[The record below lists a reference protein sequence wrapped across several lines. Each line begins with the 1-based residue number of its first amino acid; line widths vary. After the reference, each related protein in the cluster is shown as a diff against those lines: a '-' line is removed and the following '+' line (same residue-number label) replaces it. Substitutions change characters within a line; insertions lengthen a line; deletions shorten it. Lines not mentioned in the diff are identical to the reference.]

1 MFFDLLP
8 TELVRA
14 IEIFDKQKIYE
25 LRLRVDMPAVINYS
39 GKNIVIYKPNSD
51 EKFVVSKEMIDFVI
65 RNATEN
71 SLYAYNNQIKQ
82 GFITAKGG
90 IRLGVAGENVV
101 SDSFL
106 PKTLK
111 DICGINIRIPHE
123 VKNCSQIAFKFI
135 YNKNTGLKNTLILSP
150 PGAGKTT
157 FLRDIAC
164 QISRNCEQVYNMLI
178 VDERFEIASVVD
190 GKAMLDIGDF
200 ADIVSGGNKKFAFE
214 NGVRALRP
222 DVILTDELVC
232 EEDALACETAI
243 MSGVKVIAT
252 VHATSM
258 NDLRQKVAFK
268 NMIASHC
275 FERFVVISNRCGAG
289 TYDGIFDDNGN
300 CLYF

>member
-8 TELVRA
+8 TELINV
-14 IEIFDKQKIYE
+14 IKKFDKQKIYE
-25 LRLRVDMPAVINYS
+25 LRLRVDMPAVMNYS
-39 GKNIVIYKPNSD
+39 GKNLVLYKSNAE
-51 EKFVVSKEMIDFVI
+51 EKFIVSKDMIDFVI

-101 SDSFL
+101 SDTYL

-135 YNKNTGLKNTLILSP
+135 YNKNTGLKNTLIISP

-214 NGVRALRP
+214 NGIRSLRP
-222 DVILTDELVC
+222 DVILTDELIC
-232 EEDALACETAI
+232 EEDALACENAI

-268 NMIASHC
+268 NMISSHC